1 MARGVKRQP
10 TRPELEPFKEPY
22 PQHAKMY
29 PHSSENWAIRE
40 FVAFLA
46 TEKKISVGSHD
57 QLEAWLCEFRG
68 VDQLEY
74 EAEAAKLKSE
84 YRWLWNKLHPTVAR
98 LTDAIKEIPVPVA
111 EIPVPKP
118 VAKTQSGED
127 GLAFLLAK
135 IRGGKDA

>member
-10 TRPELEPFKEPY
+10 TWVE
-22 PQHAKMY
+22 
-29 PHSSENWAIRE
+29 
-40 FVAFLA
+40 
-46 TEKKISVGSHD
+46 
-57 QLEAWLCEFRG
+57 
-68 VDQLEY
+68 
-74 EAEAAKLKSE
+74 
-84 YRWLWNKLHPTVAR
+84 TVAR
-98 LTDAIKEIPVPVA
+98 LTDAIK

>member
-10 TRPELEPFKEPY
+10 TWVEPEPLKDPY

-40 FVAFLA
+40 FALFL
-46 TEKKISVGSHD
+46 TMNNKIPVDLLD
-57 QLEAWLCEFRG
+57 QLEGWLCEFRG

-84 YRWLWNKLHPTVAR
+84 YRWLWEKMQPTVAR
-98 LTDAIKEIPVPVA
+98 LTDAVKEIPVPVA
-111 EIPVPKP
+111 EIPVPQSVVEK
-118 VAKTQSGED
+118 QSGED

-135 IRGGKDA
+135 IRGGKNA